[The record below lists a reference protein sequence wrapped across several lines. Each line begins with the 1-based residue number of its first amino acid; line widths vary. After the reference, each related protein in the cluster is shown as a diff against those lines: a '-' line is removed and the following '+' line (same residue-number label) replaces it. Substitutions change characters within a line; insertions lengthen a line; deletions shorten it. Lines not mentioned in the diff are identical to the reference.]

1 MCVLHILKLILIL
14 LQTKVLNFYLGLAAT
29 NTKSFEMI
37 SANLL
42 GPSIRQVQRVAAKR
56 RSSPFITFDRD
67 AIITLVTSHLSK
79 IRTRAKDMSMRVAFS
94 CGVDATALVKA
105 YQISSSHC
113 AIVGGAHPN
122 HFISLHG
129 KTKTEAFKLLKEC
142 QDGKHGAL
150 ADEIK
155 VAVLC
160 FQNTPTNMSPYF
172 VLVGRPQ
179 TTNESNNFG
188 LMGKLL

>member
-1 MCVLHILKLILIL
+1 M
-14 LQTKVLNFYLGLAAT
+14 
-29 NTKSFEMI
+29 
-37 SANLL
+37 
-42 GPSIRQVQRVAAKR
+42 AAKR
-56 RSSPFITFDRD
+56 RSPPFITFDRD
-67 AIITLVTSHLSK
+67 AIITLVTSHLSN
-79 IRTRAKDMSMRVAFS
+79 IRTRANDMSMRVAFS
-94 CGVDATALVKA
+94 CGVDATALVKV

-113 AIVGGAHPN
+113 AIVRGAHPN

-155 VAVLC
+155 VAMLC